1 MILLIDDQRKSH
13 LVLNHVVVSPL
24 CFVPTY
30 FSYPC
35 LEPISKK
42 VLLGQMLSLL
52 QEGLVLKG
60 LNAVVD
66 RQVRLRQLEKWT
78 QLSRLPCFHFGD
90 FISFI

>member
-42 VLLGQMLSLL
+42 SSGSDVITRRFGS
-52 QEGLVLKG
+52 EGFKCG
-60 LNAVVD
+60 
-66 RQVRLRQLEKWT
+66 
-78 QLSRLPCFHFGD
+78 C
-90 FISFI
+90 